1 VSCNITVSNNS
12 IDLGALFANT
22 SIQTTKLIAI
32 TNHGNSTAYIH
43 LREQVDIYRALLR
56 SYEHHIRKYYRG
68 SLGKRRIYSTY
79 QVTESYR

>member
-32 TNHGNSTAYIH
+32 TNHGNSTAYI
-43 LREQVDIYRALLR
+43 YA
-56 SYEHHIRKYYRG
+56 YG
-68 SLGKRRIYSTY
+68 SKWISTGHYLGPTNTTY
-79 QVTESYR
+79 ANTTGVPWASAEYIQHTK